1 MGVISPVLI
10 LLNMTSANT
19 EAFHEDES
27 DLSLNIIAIFCIGSC
42 VETISHESTF
52 FQLWFSGTHIY
63 HNISRLTVHGDSKN
77 MYLFILNLSQNNH
90 SIRG

>member
-10 LLNMTSANT
+10 LLNMASANT
-19 EAFHEDES
+19 EASHEDES

-42 VETISHESTF
+42 VENQLF

-63 HNISRLTVHGDSKN
+63 HNISRLTVHGDSKTCICS
-77 MYLFILNLSQNNH
+77 F
-90 SIRG
+90 

>member
-10 LLNMTSANT
+10 LLNMASANT
-19 EAFHEDES
+19 EASHEDES

-52 FQLWFSGTHIY
+52 FS
-63 HNISRLTVHGDSKN
+63 TVVFRYS
-77 MYLFILNLSQNNH
+77 YLS
-90 SIRG
+90 